1 MIDYIWSDHLHSTD
15 FFLCPFFP
23 RADYYYWCWMVLCMS
38 LWYFVVCQLNKYAT
52 KVQWSE
58 LQRCGYHAD
67 EPNWISSCLS
77 LINYR
82 LLRSISAYAPNQSQF
97 WHIHYFPHF
106 RLVHIMWIV
115 YLSQCPRSP
124 FVCTVYSQLKQC
136 ALKITLSM
144 RNEDDTSSEMTKWCV
159 GSICSFRKTQ

>member
-15 FFLCPFFP
+15 FFLGPFFP

-82 LLRSISAYAPNQSQF
+82 LLRSISAYASNQSQF

-124 FVCTVYSQLKQC
+124 FACTVYSQLKQC
-136 ALKITLSM
+136 FTENYSLNEKWRRYIFRDDEVM
-144 RNEDDTSSEMTKWCV
+144 R
-159 GSICSFRKTQ
+159 R